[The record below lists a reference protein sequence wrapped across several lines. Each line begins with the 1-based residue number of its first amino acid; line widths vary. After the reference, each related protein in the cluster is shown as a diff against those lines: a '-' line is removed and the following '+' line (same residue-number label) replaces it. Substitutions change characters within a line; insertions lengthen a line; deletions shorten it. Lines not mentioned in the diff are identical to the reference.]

1 MGAIKEKIVAKGI
14 DIALNYLDKDFEKN
28 LSKLMDWVD
37 RFDVHDNIKPERDLV
52 RRVVLDPGSNWH
64 RYVLSLWNDIDRD
77 TLKNFFTNFIVQSNI
92 IGNHKRKTLAMQYDC
107 SIPWAILLDPTSA
120 CNLHC
125 TGCWAAE
132 YGHSLTMDFDTL
144 DDIIRQGKELG
155 TYMYIFTGG
164 EPLIRKKD
172 IIRLCG
178 KHDDCQ
184 FLAFTNGTLI
194 DEAFADDMLKV
205 KNFIPAISLEGFEK
219 QTDERRGGGTFK
231 AIVRAMKILK
241 EKKLPFGAS
250 CCYTSQNT
258 EVIGSDEFFDFLV
271 DQGCLFVWLFTYM
284 PVGVNALPELMVS
297 AKQREYMYKKIRSF
311 RSTKP
316 IFSMDFWNDGEF
328 VDGCIAGGRCYLHVN
343 ANGDI
348 EPCAF
353 IHYADRNIHSNSL
366 LDAYRAPLFQAYRH
380 NQPFNSNHLRP
391 CPLLDNP
398 EKLREMVTE
407 SDARSTDIL
416 APEDVNKL
424 CDKCVEKAAEWAV
437 ISKRLWEE
445 GRAEGENL

>member
-14 DIALNYLDKDFEKN
+14 DIALNYLDKDFERN

-52 RRVVLDPGSNWH
+52 RKVALDPESNWH
-64 RYVLSLWNDIDRD
+64 RYVLNLWNDIDRD

-92 IGNHKRKTLAMQYDC
+92 IGNHKRKTLSAQYDC

-132 YGHSLTMDFDTL
+132 YGHSLTMNFETL

-172 IIRLCG
+172 IIRLCS
-178 KHDDCQ
+178 KHDECQ

-194 DEAFADDMLKV
+194 DESFADDMFKV
-205 KNFIPAISLEGFEK
+205 KNFIPAISLEGFEEE
-219 QTDERRGGGTFK
+219 TDDRRGEGTFK
-231 AIVRAMKILK
+231 AIVKAMSILK
-241 EKKLPFGAS
+241 DRKLPFGAS

-258 EVIGSDEFFDFLV
+258 EVVGSDEFFDFLV

-284 PVGVNALPELMVS
+284 PVGVNAVPELMVS
-297 AKQREYMYKKIRSF
+297 AEQREYMYRKVRSF

-353 IHYADRNIHSNSL
+353 IHYADRNIHSDTL

-398 EKLREMVTE
+398 EKLRKMVTE
-407 SDARSTDIL
+407 SEAGSTDIL

-424 CDKCVEKAAEWAV
+424 CDKCVQKAAEWAV
-437 ISKRLWEE
+437 VSKHLWEE
-445 GRAEGENL
+445 SQTKKNH

>member
-14 DIALNYLDKDFEKN
+14 DIALNYLDKDFERN

-52 RRVVLDPGSNWH
+52 RKVALDPESNWH
-64 RYVLSLWNDIDRD
+64 RYVLNLWNDIDRD

-92 IGNHKRKTLAMQYDC
+92 IGNHKRKTLSAQYDC

-132 YGHSLTMDFDTL
+132 YGHSLTMNFETL

-172 IIRLCG
+172 IIRLCS
-178 KHDDCQ
+178 KHDECQ

-194 DEAFADDMLKV
+194 DESFADDMFKV
-205 KNFIPAISLEGFEK
+205 KNFIPAISLEGFEEE
-219 QTDERRGGGTFK
+219 TDDRRGEGTFK
-231 AIVRAMKILK
+231 AIVKAMSILK
-241 EKKLPFGAS
+241 DRKLPFGAS

-258 EVIGSDEFFDFLV
+258 EVVGSDEFFDFLV

-284 PVGVNALPELMVS
+284 PVGVNAVPELMVS
-297 AKQREYMYKKIRSF
+297 AEQREYMYRKVRSF

-353 IHYADRNIHSNSL
+353 IHYADRNIHSDTL

-398 EKLREMVTE
+398 EKLRKMVTE
-407 SDARSTDIL
+407 SEAGSTDIL

-424 CDKCVEKAAEWAV
+424 CDKCVQKAAEWAV
-437 ISKRLWEE
+437 VSKHLWEE
-445 GRAEGENL
+445 SQTQKNH